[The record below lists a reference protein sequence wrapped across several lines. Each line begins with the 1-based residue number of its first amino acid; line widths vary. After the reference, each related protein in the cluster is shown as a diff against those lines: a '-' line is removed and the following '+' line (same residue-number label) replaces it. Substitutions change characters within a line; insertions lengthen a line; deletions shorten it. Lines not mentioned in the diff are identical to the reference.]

1 VTDTRQGVD
10 LAEHALDVV
19 LRAQLDLLCA
29 RQEAHAADELTDCV
43 WTAVKLVPRFDNF
56 SEASFALASDSSCR
70 LCTHEELDLLKVLAI
85 ARVTQGA
92 GGSTWIVEAA
102 LSR

>member
-19 LRAQLDLLCA
+19 LRAQLDLL
-29 RQEAHAADELTDCV
+29 DCV

-56 SEASFALASDSSCR
+56 SEASFA
-70 LCTHEELDLLKVLAI
+70 EELDLLKVLAI